1 MKTVGRGNIMTTAT
15 SRRVTG
21 QGPILT
27 LNQEPPLLSRDNHHE
42 IFTYQ
47 IKSRYTFL
55 NPDELFDRPSAVLIL
70 SRVLRLF
77 PLVQRVAPLLQVQA
91 LEVEDS
97 DISVL
102 TECLGLWIGYWHRQ
116 GLAMLVLSLDDVDWS
131 HCRLI
136 IQVA

>member
-21 QGPILT
+21 QGLILT
-27 LNQEPPLLSRDNHHE
+27 LNQEPPSLFRDNHHE
-42 IFTYQ
+42 IFTHR

-77 PLVQRVAPLLQVQA
+77 PLVQQVAPLLQA
-91 LEVEDS
+91 LEVEDL

-116 GLAMLVLSLDDVDWS
+116 GLAMLVLSLDDVDSS
-131 HCRLI
+131 HCRLV

>member
-1 MKTVGRGNIMTTAT
+1 MKTVGRSNIMTTAT

-21 QGPILT
+21 QGLILT
-27 LNQEPPLLSRDNHHE
+27 LNQEPPSLSRDNDHE
-42 IFTYQ
+42 IFTHQ

-55 NPDELFDRPSAVLIL
+55 NPEELFDRPLAVLIL

-77 PLVQRVAPLLQVQA
+77 PLVQQVAPLLQA

-97 DISVL
+97 DISAL

-131 HCRLI
+131 HCSLI
-136 IQVA
+136 VHVA